1 MAIDKR
7 KNDHI
12 YLAASEISQVGASWL
27 EEVFLVHN
35 ALPEIDLSDVD
46 LSTRFGQEDPCAEEG
61 KRRFT
66 IPVA

>member
-27 EEVFLVHN
+27 EEVFLIHN

-46 LSTRFGQEDPCAEEG
+46 LSTRFLGVKVNAPFGIA
-61 KRRFT
+61 
-66 IPVA
+66 P

>member
-12 YLAASEISQVGASWL
+12 YLAASEISQVGTSWL
-27 EEVFLVHN
+27 EEVFLIHN

-46 LSTRFGQEDPCAEEG
+46 FSTRFWEL
-61 KRRFT
+61 R
-66 IPVA
+66 